1 VTEKRFKSNASLQ
14 QLYRRLQTLHNMYN
28 HCFAGWHIPTTKC
41 SLMTT
46 AVIGIF
52 GAVKISGPRAINM
65 LGAASLVLRYLGT
78 VFKKLGNVY
87 EDSDEALRQW
97 FGNAGKNKVVR
108 KFITSSPPLRAKVG
122 KFYKVDK
129 MTVVEMLGTVIDS
142 TVNLFLF

>member
-1 VTEKRFKSNASLQ
+1 
-14 QLYRRLQTLHNMYN
+14 
-28 HCFAGWHIPTTKC
+28 
-41 SLMTT
+41 MTT

-122 KFYKVDK
+122 NHWKV
-129 MTVVEMLGTVIDS
+129 L
-142 TVNLFLF
+142 